1 MMQRSLRRL
10 ALAALPLALAA
21 CAVTAPPPSVTA
33 PVPQGW
39 QAPLPHGGSVADLA
53 QWWNWAGDP
62 LLVELIAAAQ
72 DISPSVAQAR
82 SRLAQAR
89 ASQVAARAAQRP
101 ALDVQ
106 ASGSRGLDQQQGG
119 LATLAQGALQAS
131 WEVDLFGA
139 NAAQSEAASQR
150 LAGARAQWHEARVSV
165 AAEVALAY
173 SDWRHCARLLAVA
186 ESDARS
192 RGETARLARLSERAG
207 FTAPATAALAQAS
220 QAEGQVRAAQQRMQC
235 DVGLKG
241 LVALS
246 GWEEPQLRARL
257 AAQPDTE
264 PPEALFAIAAL
275 PAQALAQRPDVYN
288 AEREV
293 AASSAD
299 VGSAQAQRYPRLTL
313 SGSVGAGWI
322 SVGGQHQG
330 FNAWSLG
337 PATLNVP
344 LFDSGRRAAQVDAAQ
359 ARYDE
364 AVALYRARVRQA
376 VSEVEQALVRLQG
389 AAERSAD
396 AENAARGY
404 RTAFDAADARWRG
417 GLASLVELEEVRRNA
432 LAAQT
437 TVVGLQQERMAAWVA
452 LYRAVG
458 GGWDANAPGPDM
470 ASTPVAAQ
478 AAQ

>member
-1 MMQRSLRRL
+1 MTHPSLGRL
-10 ALAALPLALAA
+10 ALAALPLVLAA

-33 PVPQGW
+33 PVPAGW
-39 QAPLPHGGSVADLA
+39 QAPLPHGGRVADLA
-53 QWWNWAGDP
+53 QWWQRAGDP
-62 LLVELIAAAQ
+62 LLVELITAAQ

-82 SRLAQAR
+82 SNLAQAR
-89 ASQVAARAAQRP
+89 ASQVAARAALRP
-101 ALDVQ
+101 TLDAQ
-106 ASGSRGLDQQQGG
+106 ATASRGVDEQLGK
-119 LATLAQGALQAS
+119 LATVTQGTLQAG

-139 NAAQSEAASQR
+139 NAAQAEAATQR

-173 SDWRHCARLLAVA
+173 SDWRHCTRLQAVA

-192 RGETARLARLSERAG
+192 RGETARLARLSEQAG

-220 QAEGQVRAAQQRMQC
+220 QSEGQVRAAQQRMQC
-235 DVGLKG
+235 EVGLKG
-241 LVALS
+241 LVALT
-246 GWEEPQLRARL
+246 GWEEPVLRTRL
-257 AAQPDTE
+257 AQQPDGE
-264 PPEALFAIAAL
+264 PPEALFAIAEL
-275 PAQALAQRPDVYN
+275 PAQALAQRPDVYS

-293 AASSAD
+293 AAASAD
-299 VGSAQAQRYPRLTL
+299 VGSARAQRYPRLVL
-313 SGSVGAGWI
+313 SGSVGAGWL
-322 SVGGQHQG
+322 SADRKPQG
-330 FNAWSLG
+330 FNSWSIG
-337 PATLNVP
+337 PATLSLP
-344 LFDSGRRAAQVDAAQ
+344 LFDAGRRAAQVDAAQ

-376 VSEVEQALVRLQG
+376 VGEVEQALVRLQG

-404 RTAFDAADARWRG
+404 RAAFDAAEARWRG

-458 GGWDANAPGPDM
+458 GGWDGSAPL
-470 ASTPVAAQ
+470 
-478 AAQ
+478 